1 PTGVAETGAI
11 ARAAYLA
18 CVNDSV
24 LASTFSRYKTPAL
37 VNLDFTPT
45 FTGHLLR
52 KDFELGLEA
61 GRQLDV
67 PLPVAGL
74 VHQIV
79 VSLIGRGLGDED
91 FAALL
96 KLEAGGANLT
106 LQPVG
111 RAVSDGLESVEA
123 H

>member
-1 PTGVAETGAI
+1 MG
-11 ARAAYLA
+11 
-18 CVNDSV
+18 
-24 LASTFSRYKTPAL
+24 STFSRYKTPAF

-61 GRQLDV
+61 ARQLHV
-67 PLPVAGL
+67 PLPVSGL

-79 VSLIGRGLGDED
+79 VTLIGNGLGDVD

-96 KLEAGGANLT
+96 ELEARGANLS
-106 LQPVG
+106 LVPEG
-111 RAVSDGLESVEA
+111 RTISDGLEASDA
-123 H
+123 GA